1 MNDYGYRTITS
12 VSRKSDDELNELVR
26 QGWQLVGFT
35 HDGQVYVYIFYKIK
49 LLNINAESVDN
60 MSNSGV
66 LIMTPPAEAT
76 APKRFMFKTALTN
89 LGVSPQLA
97 ADWIKVR
104 QAKKAAQTETAFKT
118 VATQLK
124 IVMDNY
130 GVTADDVVRVAVERN
145 WQGIMARYYE
155 NIDWSEYGTK
165 VGQTDLP
172 FDKQKWE

>member
-12 VSRKSDDELNELVR
+12 VSRKSDDELNDLVK

-76 APKRFMFKTALTN
+76 APKRFMFKTALIN

-104 QAKKAAQTETAFKT
+104 QAKKAAQTETAFRIIEK
-118 VATQLK
+118 QIKLG
-124 IVMDNY
+124 MDAY
-130 GVTADDVVRVAVERN
+130 GVSADDIVRVAVDRN
-145 WQGIMARYYE
+145 WQGLKVE
-155 NIDWSEYGTK
+155 WLDNVDWAFYGIQ
-165 VGQTDLP
+165 VGKNDLP
-172 FDKQKWE
+172 FDDKKWE